1 MVDIKL
7 EGKEIAKSVCDLFS
21 PLTELAG
28 AIGDHIRVYRTLSV
42 LKTLKRAKQ
51 IAQEE
56 NLTLET
62 PPLKFLVPFLENAS
76 LEDENDDLLIELWAK
91 LLVSSSSNFHG
102 EYNLFI
108 RILNELSPDEAKAFK
123 YIANS
128 HIHDNYSGY
137 GTHMEDVSS
146 DWSDSFAYNKIKN
159 LLSEEYGT
167 KDYKEID
174 YSDFEQRLKSRY
186 QPPGVY
192 IYFLLVSSGNKE
204 QNAHDYWIYD
214 TPRCDFDDMFGPV
227 NISMLISLGLI
238 RNFESPDY
246 WFDDLSIIVQ
256 AYMLTPL
263 GASFYDACIE
273 QN

>member
-56 NLTLET
+56 DLILET

-91 LLVSSSSNFHG
+91 LLVSSSSDFHG

-128 HIHDNYSGY
+128 HIHDNFNGH

-146 DWSDSFAYNKIKN
+146 DWSDSFAYIKIKD
-159 LLSEEYGT
+159 LLSEYET
-167 KDYKEID
+167 KDYKNID
-174 YSDFEQRLKSRY
+174 YSDFEQRLKSGH

-192 IYFLLVSSGNKE
+192 IYFLLVATGNEE
-204 QNAHDYWIYD
+204 QKKYDDWIYD

-238 RNFESPDY
+238 RDFQSPDY
-246 WFDDLSIIVQ
+246 WFDDLTITVY

-263 GASFYDACIE
+263 GASFYDACINSE
-273 QN
+273 